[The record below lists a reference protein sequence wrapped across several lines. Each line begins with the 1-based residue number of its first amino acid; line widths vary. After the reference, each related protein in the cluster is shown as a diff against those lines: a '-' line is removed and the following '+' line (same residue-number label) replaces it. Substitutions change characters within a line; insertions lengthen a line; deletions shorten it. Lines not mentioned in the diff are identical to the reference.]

1 MFDYTPRHAAQ
12 ALKVVQTLQA
22 AGFSAYFAGGCVRD
36 ALLGRQ
42 PKDFDV
48 ATDAVPDEVRK
59 IFGKRRTLAFGASF
73 GVIGVLGEASTP
85 TEVATFRSDGD
96 YSDGRRPD
104 SVRFGT
110 AEHDALRRDFT
121 INGMFY
127 DPIGSQVI
135 DYVGGEIDLRDGIIR
150 AIGDPGK
157 RIGEDKLR
165 MLRAVRFTASLEF
178 GIAPSTLFAI
188 QQFAA
193 DVTVV
198 SGERI
203 GAEMR
208 RMLGGKGATDAIQ
221 LLFDTNLIPFVWPS
235 LAARAAEDCLL
246 LPDVKRLASLVQP
259 YSFIVL
265 TACLLTRINTATK
278 SSISEI
284 VAGWKLS
291 CDEQRAIS
299 ESIAH
304 YRTVLNANE
313 LPWSTV
319 QPVVASRDAEA
330 IIGSARAWA
339 ASFSRSNEGILY
351 CEKRLKWPREQLDPP
366 PLITGDTLHQLGFKP
381 GPPFRGVLQS
391 IRDDQLDQRIVTR
404 EEAIKRAISLLAD
417 L

>member
-1 MFDYTPRHAAQ
+1 MFDYTPTHAAQ

-22 AGFSAYFAGGCVRD
+22 AGFTAYFAGGCVRD
-36 ALLGRQ
+36 VLLGRQ

-73 GVIGVLGEASTP
+73 GVIGVLGDAATP

-121 INGMFY
+121 INGIFY
-127 DPIGSQVI
+127 DPIASQVI
-135 DYVGGEIDLRDGIIR
+135 DFVGGEIDLRDGIIR
-150 AIGDPGK
+150 AIGDPAK

-165 MLRAVRFTASLEF
+165 MLRAVRFAAGLEF
-178 GIAPSTLFAI
+178 RIAPSTLLAV

-208 RMLGGKGATDAIQ
+208 RMLGGKGAANAIQ
-221 LLFDTNLIPFVWPS
+221 LLFDTDLIHFIWPC
-235 LAARAAEDCLL
+235 LAAHAAVDRLL
-246 LPDVKRLASLVQP
+246 LSDIKRLAESVQP
-259 YSFIVL
+259 HSFIVL
-265 TACLLTRINTATK
+265 TACLLTRINAEPK
-278 SSISEI
+278 SSIAEI
-284 VAGWKLS
+284 VASWKLS
-291 CDEQRAIS
+291 CDEQRAIG

-304 YRTVLNANE
+304 YRTVLSANE
-313 LPWSTV
+313 LPWSKV
-319 QPVVASRDAEA
+319 QPVVASRDTEA
-330 IIGSARAWA
+330 IVGTARAWA
-339 ASFSRSNEGILY
+339 AAFNRSNEGIVF
-351 CEKRLKWPREQLDPP
+351 CDSRLKWPREQLDPP
-366 PLITGDTLHQLGFKP
+366 PLITGDTLHELGYKP
-381 GPPFRGVLQS
+381 GPRFRGVLQS
-391 IRDDQLDQRIVTR
+391 IREDQLDQRIATK
-404 EEAIKRAISLLAD
+404 EDAIERAISLLAG